1 MYSFQIAQCGAIP
14 ILIKMLQSAQDDE
27 EKFNACN
34 TLWTLAFDEEN
45 RQQIKNDK
53 VVIPELKKLLA
64 SENSEIKRAAAGALW
79 ECEGKEKHAEEKQQ
93 SVKVQEAIGVHVQGM
108 KIVCYQLPVYIPCE
122 KAFCDWTPILNE
134 MLMSQYFL

>member
-1 MYSFQIAQCGAIP
+1 
-14 ILIKMLQSAQDDE
+14 MLQSAQDDE

-34 TLWTLAFDEEN
+34 TLWTLAFDKEN

-108 KIVCYQLPVYIPCE
+108 KNFCYLLPVYIPC
-122 KAFCDWTPILNE
+122 KKGFCDWTP
-134 MLMSQYFL
+134 QTPY